1 MDYKIKGIE
10 GRKPSV
16 TFLCTAC
23 NLKLHAPLSD
33 AGSNTVCPT
42 CSTPLQVPG
51 TDELAKWQ
59 SWRGQED
66 RIRSMQ
72 AESQAAER
80 QKKLH
85 RKEQARLH
93 EQTARES
100 ATSEPEAK
108 QSGMHD
114 LTWHAQINRWLAQA
128 ISMLNGALFIVF
140 VVGSPLGGLIAG
152 LTSPASSTAE
162 RVGMVVGGLIG
173 GAIIGFVAGLLYC
186 GFIALLINM
195 SNNLQLLADE
205 RR

>member
-59 SWRGQED
+59 SWRGQEED
-66 RIRSMQ
+66 SIRSMQDVALADKQRQAQANRSMQ
-72 AESQAAER
+72 AEMRENRIQRKKQA
-80 QKKLH
+80 QLF
-85 RKEQARLH
+85 
-93 EQTARES
+93 EQTADGLGSHTR
-100 ATSEPEAK
+100 
-108 QSGMHD
+108 
-114 LTWHAQINRWLAQA
+114 INRWLAQA
-128 ISMLNGALFIVF
+128 VSKLNATLFIVY
-140 VVGSPLGGLIAG
+140 VVGCPLGGLVAG
-152 LTSPASSTAE
+152 LVIGTSSVE
-162 RVGMVVGGLIG
+162 RIEGALIGLIG
-173 GAIIGFVAGLLYC
+173 GAIVGLVAGVVYC